1 MNNDPLVKVRQW
13 RKLAGKSLIRWALKK
28 MLRDLNKFM
37 SPARVCL
44 RNSLMTSWIPI
55 TRDNPVLPRPLQ
67 APLNLNPLGKL
78 SNLRNKRTPSTI
90 KALVIKKA
98 CQPRR
103 SFGRRSCGSTS
114 RSRRKGR
121 RRVGATKRAILL
133 PRTRMSCRGRTVS
146 IHCVRRRRTY
156 SSSIYL

>member
-44 RNSLMTSWIPI
+44 RKLLKASWTLK
-55 TRDNPVLPRPLQ
+55 TRDNPVLLPQ
-67 APLNLNPLGKL
+67 ALLNLIPRGKI
-78 SNLRNKRTPSTI
+78 SNLRKMKTASTI
-90 KALVIKKA
+90 KALGIKKA

-103 SFGRRSCGSTS
+103 SFGRRSCGSIL

-121 RRVGATKRAILL
+121 RRVEVTKRARHP
-133 PRTRMSCRGRTVS
+133 PRTRMSCRGRIVS
-146 IHCVRRRRTY
+146 IHCVRRKRRTY